1 LETDIWGLADS
12 VLTEEQ
18 QKSLKSLIADSRPDN
33 SDLRSI
39 WLVRFESFWGADAAE
54 VAAVQRT
61 GGLVSQFA
69 RTVDTAE
76 ALNELGERLLF
87 YMEFAP
93 FLFSLQ
99 AQYTAYEVMRQP
111 EVQESIA
118 SANNIARVIEQLPDT
133 RLEFIDQLL
142 EGIAVERAALL
153 NDFVNEQASISQLL
167 TDLEPVLE
175 SIVVLTANVNEIVQS
190 AERTAVAVNLD
201 MGGESAELDIGA
213 YQQLVIES
221 ATTVIELRQLVESL
235 DKLAQSEL
243 INDGI
248 PPAFLSVREEMD
260 YFLHRFFVL
269 LGLTF
274 VTFFGALFLY
284 RQGRYRYHGKRT

>member
-1 LETDIWGLADS
+1 
-12 VLTEEQ
+12 
-18 QKSLKSLIADSRPDN
+18 
-33 SDLRSI
+33 
-39 WLVRFESFWGADAAE
+39 
-54 VAAVQRT
+54 VQRS

-69 RTVDTAE
+69 RTADTAE

-111 EVQESIA
+111 EVQESVT
-118 SANNIARVIEQLPDT
+118 SANNLARVIEQLPDT
-133 RLEFIDQLL
+133 RFEFIDQLL

-167 TDLEPVLE
+167 TDLKPVLE

-235 DKLAQSEL
+235 DKLAQSQL
-243 INDGI
+243 INEGI

-260 YFLHRFFVL
+260 YLLHRFFIL
-269 LGLTF
+269 LGLTI
-274 VTFFGALFLY
+274 VSFFGVLFLY
-284 RQGRYRYHGKRT
+284 RHGRYKYHHSSTTRP